1 METAALQIRLLG
13 GVDLRYDGD
22 ALPAPESVRA
32 VSLLAY
38 LLLHRH
44 APQSRER
51 LAFLLW
57 PDSSEPQART
67 NLRHVLH
74 HLRRALPD
82 SDRFLTVTT
91 HALQWQPDASYWLD
105 VAAFEALAASLDGIT
120 EDKQRLT
127 RLQDAVEIYRGDLLE
142 GWYDEWVL
150 SERERLSQLYLWLL
164 EQLVGCLEACGDLA
178 GATQHAEQL
187 LRHDPL
193 NEGSYRLLMRLFAA
207 QGDRARALRLYHI
220 CVTTMQR
227 ELGVEPSALTQNAYR
242 TLLPATFDP
251 IAAQEVS
258 GTGSPLVGRAEERRR
273 LAGLWRAAEGGHAQC
288 VLLSGESGVGKTRL
302 AEELR
307 TWCVH
312 RGAAVAAARSY
323 AAEGALAYA
332 PVVAWLRS
340 DPLAERRETLN
351 LTILAEL
358 ARLLPELSAEVPGLP
373 APPQLSEAEQRQRL
387 FDALVK
393 AILVVDEPLLLVADD
408 IHWADR
414 ETLQFVHYLL
424 RASPDARLLILA
436 TARQEEIDNDH
447 PIRDLALG
455 LQALDRYTEI
465 TIDRFAAAETASL
478 AEQLAGRTLSEH
490 ETDQL
495 HRETEGNP
503 LFIVEAIRAGW
514 TDSHQTQGWITPR
527 VQAVIQARLAK
538 LSEPTVEMASIA
550 ATIGREFTI
559 DVLSLASGRDD
570 ETMIG
575 CLDELWQRRII
586 REQGVDGYD
595 FTHDKLREV
604 AYAALSPARRRH
616 VHQRIANALER
627 LHADDPGRV
636 SGQLA
641 AHYEQAGAGD
651 AAVAWYV
658 RAAEAAQQMQAHS
671 EAIRLLRRGID
682 LNHSLPETRERQER
696 ELAML
701 TALLG
706 PLVAIRGFQSDDGER
721 IHEQAMHLT
730 QMLGVE
736 PAPPLLWSVAVS
748 NLVRGN
754 LSEARIHGEHLRARG
769 ERDADDVIAVQGLY
783 VLGITAYWNAE
794 FLTAR
799 SHFESVIARFKFAD
813 LPTHLL
819 RYGNDPALVCKMR
832 LAFALWF
839 LGRTA
844 DARRHRDEA
853 FERAVDHDDWFTR
866 LGVLHF
872 AGLLSIEIGDHEY
885 VRECNAVIKEISE
898 AFPTMYVQHNGEAIA
913 GYVDILN
920 GRRNE
925 GMQRIERAL
934 DDLRD
939 VVQLPGQRSSVAR
952 VHLAARVLA
961 GDPHAGMAAAER
973 LLTSGVGDRIWEA
986 EAHRA
991 RAEFMAA
998 LGSGRDEV
1006 EAELD
1011 LALRVARRQQALA
1024 LELRVATSLLRYRL
1038 SHGDEAEISDAR
1050 DLLAGVVSAVSDGSD
1065 TNDLRKA
1072 TSLLAAVIG

>member
-13 GVDLRYDGD
+13 GVDLRYDGE
-22 ALPAPESVRA
+22 ALPAPESARA

-57 PDSSEPQART
+57 PDSSESQART

-82 SDRFLTVTT
+82 PERFLVVTT
-91 HALQWQPDASYWLD
+91 QTLRWRPDAPYWLD
-105 VAAFEALAASLDGIT
+105 VAAFEALAAGLDGNT
-120 EDKQRLT
+120 EGDRRLSAL
-127 RLQDAVEIYRGDLLE
+127 RAAVELYRGDLLE

-150 SERERLSQLYLWLL
+150 SERERLSQQHLRLL
-164 EQLVGCLEACGDLA
+164 ERLVGCLEAGGDLA
-178 GATQHAEQL
+178 GAIHHAEQL

-207 QGDRARALRLYHI
+207 QGDRARALRLYHV
-220 CVTTMQR
+220 CVTTLQR
-227 ELGVEPSALTQNAYR
+227 ELDVEPSALTQDAYKA
-242 TLLPATFDP
+242 LLPATFEP
-251 IAAQEVS
+251 VVAQEAS
-258 GTGSPLVGRAEERRR
+258 GAGAPLVGRAEERGR
-273 LAGLWRAAEGGHAQC
+273 LAGLWRAAEQGHSHC

-340 DPLAERRETLN
+340 EPLAELRQTLSS
-351 LTILAEL
+351 TILAEL
-358 ARLLPELSAEVPGLP
+358 ARLLPELSSDVPDLP
-373 APPQLSEAEQRQRL
+373 TLPQLSEAEQRQRL
-387 FDALVK
+387 FDALVN
-393 AILVVDEPLLLVADD
+393 AILVADGPLLLVADD
-408 IHWADR
+408 IHWSDR
-414 ETLQFVHYLL
+414 ETIQFMHYLI
-424 RASPDARLLILA
+424 RTRPEARLLILA
-436 TARQEEIDNDH
+436 TARQEEIDEDH
-447 PIRDLALG
+447 PIRDLSLG

-465 TIDRFAAAETASL
+465 AIDRFAAAETASL
-478 AEQLAGRTLSEH
+478 AEQLAGRALTEN
-490 ETDQL
+490 EAVRL

-503 LFIVEAIRAGW
+503 LFIVEAMRAGW
-514 TDSHQTQGWITPR
+514 TDSQHAQGWITPR

-538 LSEPTVEMASIA
+538 LSEPAAEIAGIA

-586 REQGVDGYD
+586 REQGADGYD

-616 VHQRIANALER
+616 VHLRVANALER

-651 AAVAWYV
+651 VAVNWYI

-671 EAIRLLRRGID
+671 EAIRLLQRGID
-682 LNHSLPETRERQER
+682 LIRSLPETRERQER

-701 TALLG
+701 TALPG
-706 PLVAIRGFQSDDGER
+706 PLVAIRGFQSDYGEQ
-721 IHEQAMHLT
+721 IHEQAIHLT
-730 QMLGVE
+730 RKLGVE
-736 PAPPLLWSVAVS
+736 PAPPLRWSVAVS
-748 NLVRGN
+748 NLVQGN
-754 LSEARIHGEHLRARG
+754 LAEARIQGEHLRARG
-769 ERDADDVIAVQGLY
+769 ERDADDVVVVQGLY
-783 VLGITAYWNAE
+783 VLGITSYWNAE
-794 FLTAR
+794 FLAAR
-799 SHFESVIARFKFAD
+799 SHFESVIARFRPSD
-813 LPTHLL
+813 RPTHLL
-819 RYGNDPALVCKMR
+819 RYGNDPALVCQMR

-844 DARRHRDEA
+844 EARRLRDEA
-853 FERAVDHDDWFTR
+853 FEQAVVHEDWFTR

-872 AGLLSIEIGDHEY
+872 AGLLSVEIGDHDR
-885 VRECNAVIKEISE
+885 VRDSIAALEEISKTY
-898 AFPTMYVQHNGEAIA
+898 PTVYVQHNGDAIA
-913 GYVDILN
+913 GYLDILD
-920 GRRNE
+920 GRHDE
-925 GMQRIERAL
+925 GIQRIERTL

-952 VHLAARVLA
+952 VHLAARSLL
-961 GDPHAGMAAAER
+961 GDPRAGLAAADR
-973 LLTSGVGDRIWEA
+973 LLTSGVGDRIWKA

-998 LGSGRDEV
+998 LGARDDEV
-1006 EAELD
+1006 EAEF
-1011 LALRVARRQQALA
+1011 ALA
-1024 LELRVATSLLRYRL
+1024 LQTARHQQARSLEMRVATSLLRFHLMR
-1038 SHGDEAEISDAR
+1038 DNPAATAAR
-1050 DLLAGVVSAVSDGSD
+1050 DLLVELVELISDGSD
-1065 TNDLRKA
+1065 TSDLRAA
-1072 TSLLAAVIG
+1072 TALLAQV